1 MWDTVYGTRAAIV
14 NPTTVVL
21 AGGLGQR
28 LGGVTKGL
36 IRVGG
41 LTLVERVLL
50 EAPPGPRFISAN
62 RAEPF
67 DFLDLPVVA
76 DLEPGRGAP
85 GGVVTALAMSATEVV
100 LVVACDMPNVTRL
113 AIDQLLAAWSDEV
126 DVVCFERRGAL
137 EPLLALYRR
146 SLVHRWRPLLASN
159 PSLRGLIRQVRVGLV
174 QADED
179 ALLDSVNT
187 PADLARCALVTG

>member
-1 MWDTVYGTRAAIV
+1 VYGTRAAIV

-21 AGGLGQR
+21 AGGRGQR
-28 LGGVTKGL
+28 LGGLTKGL
-36 IRVGG
+36 LRVGG

-50 EAPPGPRFISAN
+50 AAPPGPRFISAN
-62 RAEPF
+62 QAEPF

-85 GGVVTALAMSATEVV
+85 GGVVTGLAMAATEVV
-100 LVVACDMPNVTRL
+100 LVVACDMPNVTRQ

-146 SLVHRWRPLLASN
+146 SLVHRWRPLLAAN
-159 PSLRGLIRQVRVGLV
+159 PSLRGLIRAVRVGLV
-174 QADED
+174 QAEEE

-187 PADLARCALVTG
+187 SADLARCALVTG